1 MEIKRSSE
9 FEQAMFNIQNV
20 QRHLEMLALELD
32 SDAAAHLEELANVLS
47 KSVLMASKT
56 Y

>member
-1 MEIKRSSE
+1 MTINRSSE
-9 FEQAMFNIQNV
+9 FKQAMFNIQNV

-32 SDAAAHLEELANVLS
+32 DDTAAHLEELANVLR
-47 KSVLMASKT
+47 KSILMASKT